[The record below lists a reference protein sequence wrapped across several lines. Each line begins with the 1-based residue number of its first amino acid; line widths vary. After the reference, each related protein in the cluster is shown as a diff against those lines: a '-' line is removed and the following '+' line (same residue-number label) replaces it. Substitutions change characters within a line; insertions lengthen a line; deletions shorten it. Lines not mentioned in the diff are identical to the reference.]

1 MDGIL
6 NIDKVLGIT
15 SMDVVRQV
23 KRITSQRHTG
33 HAGTLDPEA
42 SGVLPICLGQATRL
56 MEYVVDGEK
65 EYLATIRLGV
75 STDTYDSAGQVVD
88 EQDASGVTRSEVEAT
103 LASMQGTIQQTP
115 PMFSALKSNGKRLH
129 ELARAGIKIEIAPR
143 TVEVLK
149 LALIKWEPPLVTVTI
164 HCKRGFYVRSLAN
177 DLGQVLGCGA
187 HLAGLRRI
195 STGPFHLDQAVTVE
209 KVKAARDDN
218 TLDSLL
224 FPADYVVLKLNSV
237 TLDAKEEKQVRNGQ
251 AVPLSPRTHYAP
263 HLQQCRAYGPDDR
276 FVALVRFN
284 RSVKMWQPFKVFQ
297 IGKPSSYSQENPLI

>member
-6 NIDKVLGIT
+6 NIDKALGIT

-23 KRITSQRHTG
+23 KRLTSQRHTG

-42 SGVLPICLGQATRL
+42 AGVLPVCLGQATRL
-56 MEYVVDGEK
+56 MQYVVDGEK

-75 STDTYDSAGQVVD
+75 TTDTYDAVGQVVD
-88 EQDASGVTRSEVEAT
+88 EQDASGVTQSVVEAT

-115 PMFSALKSNGKRLH
+115 PMFSALKSKGKRLH
-129 ELARAGIKIEIAPR
+129 ELARAGVKVEIAPR

-149 LALIKWEPPLVTVTI
+149 LDLIKWEPPLATVTV
-164 HCKRGFYVRSLAN
+164 HCKRGFYVRSLAH

-187 HLAGLRRI
+187 HLAGLSRI
-195 STGPFHLDQAVTVE
+195 RTGPFHLDQAVTIE
-209 KVKAARDDN
+209 QVKAAWDDD

-224 FPADYVVLKLNSV
+224 FPADHVVLKLTSV
-237 TLDAKEEKQVRNGQ
+237 TLDSKEEKQIRNGQ
-251 AVPLSPRTHYAP
+251 PVPLSPRTHYAP
-263 HLQQCRAYGPDDR
+263 HLQHCRAYGPDGR

-284 RSVKMWQPFKVFQ
+284 RSLKMWQPFKVFQ
-297 IGKPSSYSQENPLI
+297 IGKPSIYSQENPLI